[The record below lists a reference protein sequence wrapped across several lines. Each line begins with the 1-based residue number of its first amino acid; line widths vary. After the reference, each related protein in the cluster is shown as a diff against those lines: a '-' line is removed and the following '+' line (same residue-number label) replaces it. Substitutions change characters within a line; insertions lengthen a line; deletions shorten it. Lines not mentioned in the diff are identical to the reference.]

1 MRTLPENI
9 SAHPDGYLVRLQ
21 RNRVLFQAFV
31 PKSRADALARAIAL
45 RDRFLA
51 TAGEKVHAKS
61 CRPHRRGWSNSGIV
75 GISELVT
82 WRRARSYN
90 CFSVSWSDHSQ
101 GHTKRF
107 LFGHR
112 GGDTRA
118 EALQAAIHHREQM
131 TGEPV
136 AKSEVLYA

>member
-21 RNRVLFQAFV
+21 RRKVLFQAFV
-31 PKSRADALARAIAL
+31 PKSRPDALERAIKL

-51 TAGEKVHAKS
+51 TAGAKLVVKS
-61 CRPHRRGWSNSGIV
+61 RRPHRRGWSNTGIV

-82 WRRARSYN
+82 WRRCRSYN
-90 CFSVSWSDHSQ
+90 CFSVSWSVEGH

-107 LFGHR
+107 LFGHK

-118 EALQAAIHHREQM
+118 DALQSAINHREQM
-131 TGEPV
+131 TGQP
-136 AKSEVLYA
+136 AARSEVLYA